1 MSEVFEHNPGDHE
14 DPLTGPTWII
24 GFLGA
29 VLLAVIMLGLTA
41 LVYTELHQEDQV
53 KLVDKESKEL
63 EDLRTKQWAQLHVA
77 TPRWVTDPAVDETPP
92 PVKRLVIPLEQA
104 MEIVVKEAGGSK

>member
-29 VLLAVIMLGLTA
+29 VLLVVIMLGLTA
-41 LVYTELHQEDQV
+41 LFYSATHQEEQKKV
-53 KLVDKESKEL
+53 VERSPQEL
-63 EDLRTKQWAQLHVA
+63 NDLLNKQWAQLHVA
-77 TPRWVTDPAVDETPP
+77 TPRWVIDPSLDEGQP

-104 MEIVVKEAGGSK
+104 MEIVVKEAQR